1 MRLAA
6 SSVMNIPINL
16 IQDIINIP
24 YNQVQGIN
32 LLGQSLLFSG
42 TWLLA
47 SSTNV
52 WGTDPGD
59 PGHYYGLANLIPFPA
74 FSNSLAAQITG
85 LAAALLPI
93 NSGCNN
99 VDCPGANALIAGYFQ
114 LDRVWSLLTT
124 GKYTFDATP
133 VPGTALPPEGLWS
146 FAGPVNWGAQ
156 YGHPEWD
163 TKTDP
168 VTGEQVMP
176 WAGTTFTSNPF
187 APVSDYLTHLMSDP
201 TSPENTI
208 KFPTLQQTITAV
220 VTLVKSVFVAFS
232 PFFPGSPYCVG
243 LCGTTYGPGSALA
256 PPFYYDPAPA
266 APPPGFEIFNPAPT
280 TTSVNQNLAAAGR
293 NAVSQDGAAEQNEA
307 DQQRRGP
314 TRKWS

>member
-1 MRLAA
+1 MGAARHRGRHRKARVARQPQAAVRDGGRHLELRVGSQPGRSRHGGTAVGSLRPGVTAAVALGAASAIAITPVAPPPPPLPEIHVSSAEVRLAA

-85 LAAALLPI
+85 LAAVLLPI

-99 VDCPGANALIAGYFQ
+99 VDCPDANALIAGYFQ

-133 VPGTALPPEGLWS
+133 VLARHIRPKASGVSRARS
-146 FAGPVNWGAQ
+146 
-156 YGHPEWD
+156 
-163 TKTDP
+163 
-168 VTGEQVMP
+168 TGEP
-176 WAGTTFTSNPF
+176 NTATPNGIRRRTR
-187 APVSDYLTHLMSDP
+187 
-201 TSPENTI
+201 SPAS
-208 KFPTLQQTITAV
+208 K
-220 VTLVKSVFVAFS
+220 
-232 PFFPGSPYCVG
+232 
-243 LCGTTYGPGSALA
+243 
-256 PPFYYDPAPA
+256 
-266 APPPGFEIFNPAPT
+266 
-280 TTSVNQNLAAAGR
+280 
-293 NAVSQDGAAEQNEA
+293 
-307 DQQRRGP
+307 
-314 TRKWS
+314 